1 MCVYNGDSCGC
12 ANGVNCGCDCNDCI
26 FVGVED
32 PAEVKFIQEEICWE
46 IQRENA
52 EEEDLFHIATLFDTW
67 SAVDALEV
75 SSSLEREQTITRFF
89 RTGS

>member
-32 PAEVKFIQEEICWE
+32 PAEVKFIQVEICWE
-46 IQRENA
+46 FLRKIA